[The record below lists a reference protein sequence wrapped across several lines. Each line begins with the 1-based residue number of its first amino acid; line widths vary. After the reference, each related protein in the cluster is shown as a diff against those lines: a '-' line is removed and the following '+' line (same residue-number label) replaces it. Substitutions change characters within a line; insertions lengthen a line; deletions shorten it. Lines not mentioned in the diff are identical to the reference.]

1 MLHTTD
7 QERDGPGGG
16 STKRPGLTYDPEVS
30 MNYDSKVDKYC
41 NVVQRIVLYY
51 TVQVDKYFA
60 GDIGVAGGGGSGDM
74 NGNFKLR

>member
-1 MLHTTD
+1 
-7 QERDGPGGG
+7 
-16 STKRPGLTYDPEVS
+16 

>member
-7 QERDGPGGG
+7 QERAGPGGG

-41 NVVQRIVLYY
+41 TVLYC
-51 TVQVDKYFA
+51 TVLYRWTSTLPGISVWPGA
-60 GDIGVAGGGGSGDM
+60 GAPGT
-74 NGNFKLR
+74 